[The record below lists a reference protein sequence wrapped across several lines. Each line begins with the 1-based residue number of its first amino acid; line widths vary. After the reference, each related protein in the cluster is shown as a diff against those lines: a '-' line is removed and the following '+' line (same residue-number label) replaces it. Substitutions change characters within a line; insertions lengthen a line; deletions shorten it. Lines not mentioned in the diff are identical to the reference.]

1 MLVLS
6 AAVSG
11 LLAFH
16 AGASG
21 VATGRSQRATAVTMA
36 ADGGELAMLQA
47 MSDSFWKQKRA
58 RLQAELAAQLLEL
71 DEFEARERALQQ
83 VAAGAPAGA
92 VGGAGVAE
100 LQAALEAE
108 RARSGARGGARDAEA
123 RGGAER
129 AEGVGLLDREA
140 ERGEVGRRPP
150 PRRRRA
156 RPRGAKAAVA
166 DLVDGGKPFLE
177 EDLSLRELRAR
188 LLSYG
193 LSTAGLKSELRDRL
207 MYAVAHERLQHQSW
221 DAASLSWK

>member
-21 VATGRSQRATAVTMA
+21 VATGRSQRAAAVTMA

-83 VAAGAPAGA
+83 VAAGVAGAGA

-108 RARSGARGGARDAEA
+108 RARSAALEEELAAQKLEAELNVQKVSAFWIEKLNAAKSGGALPPADAA
-123 RGGAER
+123 PA
-129 AEGVGLLDREA
+129 L
-140 ERGEVGRRPP
+140 
-150 PRRRRA
+150 
-156 RPRGAKAAVA
+156 AKAAVA
-166 DLVDGGKPFLE
+166 DFVDDGKPFLE